1 MYKRAA
7 LPNLVTI
14 GNLFLGFFALLMI
27 SQDNFAT
34 ACWLLIVAAILD
46 GLDGLLARLVQS
58 DSAFGIQFDSLVDV
72 VSFGV
77 TPSFLL
83 YKLVF
88 HDLGLTGILFAFMP
102 LLAGVLRLARYNTLA
117 LNSERKKGFS
127 GMPIPAAAIVISSCY
142 LYLNAVQGATANQAL
157 WFSITPMLSLLMIS
171 PIPYRRMPVVAIHG
185 SRHPWLGVT
194 ILITTTIAVIIRPA
208 LTIFPVMLIYTITG
222 PIELCV
228 TQLRKLWAQPDE
240 DETPESGAA
249 IRRLTDKRSRRRRL

>member
-27 SQDNFAT
+27 SQDNLAT
-34 ACWLLIVAAILD
+34 ACWLLVVAAILD
-46 GLDGLLARLVQS
+46 GLDGLLARLVRS
-58 DSAFGIQFDSLVDV
+58 DSTFGIQIDSLVDV

-88 HDLGLTGILFAFMP
+88 HDFGILGILFAFMP

-117 LNSERKKGFS
+117 LNAERKKGFS
-127 GMPIPAAAIVISSCY
+127 GMPIPSAAIVIASCY
-142 LYLNAVQGATANQAL
+142 LYLNAVQGSTTNQAL
-157 WFSITPMLSLLMIS
+157 WFSITPMLSLLMLS
-171 PIPYRRMPVVAIHG
+171 PIYYRSMPVITIHG

-194 ILITTTIAVIIRPA
+194 ILIITTVAVIIRPA
-208 LTIFPVMLIYTITG
+208 LTIFPLMLIYTITG
-222 PIELCV
+222 PIELGV
-228 TQLRKLWAQPDE
+228 TQLRKLLTQRDE
-240 DETPESGAA
+240 NEVSESGAA
-249 IRRLTDKRSRRRRL
+249 IGRESDKRSRRRRL